1 LDLPTNRPLFVG
13 EVKLM
18 PDQLGKGD
26 GSDGPVA
33 PGMHGTAPTAL
44 GQRWHDM
51 IMAGLHSHGMTRV
64 DFTMGDLKM
73 KLGGKEKPINFDT
86 ANDIIKAIL
95 ETQLDSDTAN
105 VTLGLKTFLSRFFHA
120 SLASTKVYV
129 HSPNKDY
136 APASGAAKDVNK
148 GEHTTDQFTKK
159 VAAGFA
165 LADGAG
171 KITDHTP
178 GQALRMRLSQQI
190 AEKSTKKK
198 KGKKGAD
205 GKDATPKEVKKP
217 KTAKDL
223 TGKEELTMHEF
234 MALCMVTSFRP
245 GSASP
250 RLVGASCGR
259 SVAFLRTS
267 AKNMSTPRST

>member
-1 LDLPTNRPLFVG
+1 
-13 EVKLM
+13 
-18 PDQLGKGD
+18 
-26 GSDGPVA
+26 
-33 PGMHGTAPTAL
+33 
-44 GQRWHDM
+44 
-51 IMAGLHSHGMTRV
+51 
-64 DFTMGDLKM
+64 MG
-73 KLGGKEKPINFDT
+73 
-86 ANDIIKAIL
+86 
-95 ETQLDSDTAN
+95 DSDTAN

-120 SLASTKVYV
+120 SVASTKVYV

-136 APASGAAKDVNK
+136 APASQAAKDVNVK
-148 GEHTTDQFTKK
+148 DHTSDQFTKK

-190 AEKSTKKK
+190 AEKSGKKK

-205 GKDATPKEVKKP
+205 EKPKEVKKP

-234 MALCMVTSFRP
+234 MALLHGDELQTWVRESKARW
-245 GSASP
+245 SK
-250 RLVGASCGR
+250 
-259 SVAFLRTS
+259 LRTIRGLL
-267 AKNMSTPRST
+267 AYFGEEHVNTKLNMSTHVFQGGNTPSVAVRKK

>member
-1 LDLPTNRPLFVG
+1 MG
-13 EVKLM
+13 
-18 PDQLGKGD
+18 
-26 GSDGPVA
+26 
-33 PGMHGTAPTAL
+33 
-44 GQRWHDM
+44 
-51 IMAGLHSHGMTRV
+51 
-64 DFTMGDLKM
+64 DFTMGDLKA

-86 ANDIIKAIL
+86 ANDIITAIL
-95 ETQLDSDTAN
+95 EVQLDSDTAN

-136 APASGAAKDVNK
+136 APASGAAKDVNVT
-148 GEHTTDQFTKK
+148 ENTTDQFTKK

-205 GKDATPKEVKKP
+205 EKPKEVKKP

-234 MALCMVTSFRP
+234 MALLHGDELQTWVRESKARW
-245 GSASP
+245 SK
-250 RLVGASCGR
+250 
-259 SVAFLRTS
+259 LRTIRGLLAYFGEEHVNTKINMNTHVFCGGVTVHMMLMQWRDI
-267 AKNMSTPRST
+267 AKDGIKKKKKT